1 MSKKYLRQRRQF
13 SPTLR
18 KQIVRLIESG
28 SLSVAAASREYL
40 VSTTSIYRWIHRYS
54 TYNKK
59 GALLVIDKDS
69 HSQKIE
75 RLQQKIAELEQAV
88 GHKQMQ
94 IDYYEKFID
103 LASEEVGQ
111 DLKKK
116 YACAASSGS
125 SKTKKRSPGS

>member
-1 MSKKYLRQRRQF
+1 MSKKYLRQQRQF

-18 KQIVRLIESG
+18 KQIVGLIESG
-28 SLSVAAASREYL
+28 KLSIAAASREYQ
-40 VSTTSIYRWIHRYS
+40 VSATSIYRWIHRYS

-59 GALLVIDKDS
+59 GAVLVVDKDS
-69 HSQKIE
+69 QAEK
-75 RLQQKIAELEQAV
+75 LNQMQQKIAELEQAV

-116 YACAASSGS
+116 YGTAASSGS
-125 SKTKKRSPGS
+125 LTTKKRSPGK

>member
-1 MSKKYLRQRRQF
+1 MSKKYLRQCRTF

-18 KQIVRLIESG
+18 KDIVRLIESG
-28 SLSVAAASREYL
+28 KLSVTGATREYQ
-40 VSTTSIYRWIHRYS
+40 VSATSIYRWIHRYS

-59 GALLVIDKDS
+59 GAVLVVDKDS
-69 HSQKIE
+69 QTEKLNQ
-75 RLQQKIAELEQAV
+75 LQQKIAELEQAV

-94 IDYYEKFID
+94 IDYYKKFID

-116 YACAASSGS
+116 YDSAASSGS
-125 SKTKKRSPGS
+125 SKTKKQSAGK